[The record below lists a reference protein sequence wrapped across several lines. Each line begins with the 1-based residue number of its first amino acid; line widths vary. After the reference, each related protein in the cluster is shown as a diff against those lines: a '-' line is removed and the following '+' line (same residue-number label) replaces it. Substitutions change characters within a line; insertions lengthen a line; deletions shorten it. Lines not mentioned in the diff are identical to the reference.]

1 MSREPIETIGFCGK
15 IPSKGDFVQS
25 NFNSEFLKHWNEWLQ
40 AVIAVSK
47 EQLGHDWL
55 NCYLTSPIWHFSLS
69 EEVCCESPVMGTL
82 IPSVDIVGRHFPF
95 TVAIEHNNT
104 AVGAWFEND
113 WTEDAEPIVLEVL
126 EDDFDLNVW
135 FEKLSLKIP
144 NISVKKTSFSTHESG
159 DKVKKAWVVQG
170 SMSPDVLDL
179 LHLQYSQNYGAYS
192 IWWTLGSE
200 FVEPCFIVT
209 DGLPQVSQFV
219 AMLNGE
225 WQTYSWNTSE
235 IFKG

>member
-1 MSREPIETIGFCGK
+1 MSREPLKPIGFCGK

-25 NFNSEFLKHWNEWLQ
+25 DFSSDFLKHWNEWLQ
-40 AVIAVSK
+40 SVIAVSK
-47 EQLGHDWL
+47 EQLGQEWL

-69 EEVCCESPVMGTL
+69 PEVCCESSVMGTL

-104 AVGAWFEND
+104 ALEAWFENK
-113 WTEDAEPIVLEVL
+113 WSEDIEPIVLEVL

-135 FEKLSLKIP
+135 FESLNAKISKV
-144 NISVKKTSFSTHESG
+144 SVNKTHFSTHESG
-159 DKVKKAWVVQG
+159 DKVKKAWVVKG
-170 SMSPDVLDL
+170 NVSPEILDL
-179 LHLQYSQNYGAYS
+179 LHLQYSQSYGAYS

-200 FVEPCFIVT
+200 LIEPCFIVT
-209 DGLPQVSQFV
+209 DGMPQVSQFV

-225 WQTYSWNTSE
+225 WQSHSWNTSD

>member
-1 MSREPIETIGFCGK
+1 
-15 IPSKGDFVQS
+15 
-25 NFNSEFLKHWNEWLQ
+25 
-40 AVIAVSK
+40 
-47 EQLGHDWL
+47 
-55 NCYLTSPIWHFSLS
+55 
-69 EEVCCESPVMGTL
+69 MGTL

-104 AVGAWFEND
+104 AVGAWHEND
-113 WTEDAEPIVLEVL
+113 WTENAEPIVLEVL
-126 EDDFDLNVW
+126 EDDFNLNAW
-135 FEKLSLKIP
+135 FEKLSLKIS
-144 NISVKKTSFSTHESG
+144 NISIKKTTFSTQESD
-159 DKVKKAWVVQG
+159 DKIKKAWVVQG
-170 SMSPDVLDL
+170 SMSPEVLDL

-235 IFKG
+235 IIKG